1 MWIYEDRYLPFSL
14 DEVWYHIEI
23 INQSLSPFSEGEPA
37 VGGAVAPFVLHTL
50 IYRRISTAEAAG
62 VMKHERKGQK
72 RQNNWH

>member
-23 INQSLSPFSEGEPA
+23 INQSLSPFSEGELA

-72 RQNNWH
+72 KTK